1 MDVWFRVIETKT
13 IRDKKKIIHEIGS
26 TSISITDLSPK
37 LNRTNV
43 RRIIKTAE
51 KKIRRIPDTIK
62 KLIFS
67 VNIKINE
74 KINEMIGTIN
84 IFTDSRNFI
93 NHLLS
98 YQLTVIIIES
108 RYIFNLGGS
117 SNVCRWFITNSN
129 DYSDNHCNSSCSKTL
144 E

>member
-1 MDVWFRVIETKT
+1 MDVWFKIIETKT
-13 IRDKKKIIHEIGS
+13 IRDKKNIIQEIGS

-43 RRIIKTAE
+43 KRIIKTAE
-51 KKIRRIPDTIK
+51 KKIRRTPETIK

-84 IFTDSRNFI
+84 IFTDSRKIIYFLWKI
-93 NHLLS
+93 IFYFLL
-98 YQLTVIIIES
+98 
-108 RYIFNLGGS
+108 
-117 SNVCRWFITNSN
+117 
-129 DYSDNHCNSSCSKTL
+129 
-144 E
+144 

>member
-13 IRDKKKIIHEIGS
+13 IRDKKKIIQEIGS

-43 RRIIKTAE
+43 RSIIKTAE

-67 VNIKINE
+67 VNIKTDE

-84 IFTDSRNFI
+84 IFTDSRKLIYFLWKI
-93 NHLLS
+93 IFYFLL
-98 YQLTVIIIES
+98 
-108 RYIFNLGGS
+108 
-117 SNVCRWFITNSN
+117 
-129 DYSDNHCNSSCSKTL
+129 
-144 E
+144 

>member
-13 IRDKKKIIHEIGS
+13 IRDKKNIIQEIGS

-43 RRIIKTAE
+43 RSIIKTAE
-51 KKIRRIPDTIK
+51 KKIRRIPETIK

-84 IFTDSRNFI
+84 IFTDSRKLIYFLWKI
-93 NHLLS
+93 IFYFLL
-98 YQLTVIIIES
+98 
-108 RYIFNLGGS
+108 
-117 SNVCRWFITNSN
+117 
-129 DYSDNHCNSSCSKTL
+129 
-144 E
+144 